1 MLLKQYAKGDKKK
14 EQAVR
19 SSMRTSDTA
28 IEFLLWVLTESI
40 QQNVFSDQD
49 GFERGK
55 KDGKAMQA
63 IEILNLIERL
73 RL

>member
-1 MLLKQYAKGDKKK
+1 MLLKQYAKGDKIK
-14 EQAVR
+14 EQAVCN
-19 SSMRTSDTA
+19 SMRTNDTA